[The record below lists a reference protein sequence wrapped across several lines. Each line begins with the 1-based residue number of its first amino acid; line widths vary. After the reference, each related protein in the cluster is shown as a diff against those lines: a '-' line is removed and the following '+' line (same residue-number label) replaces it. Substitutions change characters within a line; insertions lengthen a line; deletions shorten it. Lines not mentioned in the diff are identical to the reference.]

1 MEDISIVSSTKMTKA
16 SYDKDK
22 KELQVTFATGKV
34 YNYYNV
40 NEEVWIGFKNAPSKG
55 SYFSRFIKGK
65 YPLPNPHF

>member
-22 KELQVTFATGKV
+22 KELLITFATGKT
-34 YNYYNV
+34 YIYYNV
-40 NEEVWIGFKNAPSKG
+40 SEEVWIGFKNAPSKG

-65 YPLPNPHF
+65 YPLPNSNF